1 MLKIPV
7 IVIDNI
13 RNIDNLNK
21 ILNKLNMQYFELIDY
36 YKYDLIKK

>member
-21 ILNKLNMQYFELIDY
+21 LNIHYFELIDY

>member
-21 ILNKLNMQYFELIDY
+21 ILNKLNIQYFELIDY
-36 YKYDLIKK
+36 